1 MVQKCCPTC
10 FGIGSYFERTWSR
23 DQTGVSIYKKISV
36 RNHCE
41 VCNGT
46 GRLAVT
52 KNLHAQFCNTQSS
65 SLPVKALTKPL
76 EIDQVLGYLIFFS
89 LLGYAALIF
98 FQENSQTTSWS
109 KIALTLEA
117 SIVLLFV
124 LHYFSK
130 ATRFLRWSTL
140 VFFLTSLCAAYT
152 FEFI

>member
-1 MVQKCCPTC
+1 M
-10 FGIGSYFERTWSR
+10 
-23 DQTGVSIYKKISV
+23 
-36 RNHCE
+36 
-41 VCNGT
+41 
-46 GRLAVT
+46 T

-76 EIDQVLGYLIFFS
+76 EIDQVIGYLIFFS

-117 SIVLLFV
+117 STVLLFV